1 MRRTAPAVRR
11 QLAAGDG
18 AAAAGARRR
27 RPGGEA
33 AGARRRRQ
41 GERRAAGARR
51 RRLDGVAGGGRQ
63 AAAPGR
69 RRQGGGRRGVP
80 PRTRL
85 SPASRARIASRPCSA
100 NSSAPRVAPRIASQP
115 LVRPRSGPRR
125 GNSPDRA
132 AGGWR
137 LARHTGCRI
146 RGHTGRRITGHTG
159 RRITGRTGRRITGHT
174 GRRIRGPMGRRIRG
188 HTGRRIRGQTKG
200 RTSSRRSRA
209 MPRGRTCR
217 PSRTALVD
225 RQRRIGCRMRMWPK
239 AWPHRHVASPPMP
252 GPHDD
257 VALPR
262 AVWLQGCAVE
272 RLQRRNDRAS
282 ARLRGWWAIS
292 YELSNAKPRECSP
305 PPRKLDAR
313 AFPPERPSPG
323 RRLCSGVATSL
334 CSCPKQASWGAR
346 ARSRR
351 SRCGHIV
358 VWPSFETPIVAV
370 GCVAFGAVS
379 AGPTALTWPR
389 SAAWPHRQVAAGGK
403 PPKRGCA
410 RA

>member
-1 MRRTAPAVRR
+1 VGGRRGSGGAP
-11 QLAAGDG
+11 GG
-18 AAAAGARRR
+18 GAAGA
-27 RPGGEA
+27 PGRGA
-33 AGARRRRQ
+33 AGAGRRARAQAGAGGRRR
-41 GERRAAGARR
+41 APGARA
-51 RRLDGVAGGGRQ
+51 AGGGR
-63 AAAPGR
+63 AAE
-69 RRQGGGRRGVP
+69 RRGVP

-115 LVRPRSGPRR
+115 LVRPRSGPGVATRPIGR
-125 GNSPDRA
+125 RA

-137 LARHTGCRI
+137 AAGAAASGATRAAASGATRAAASRPTRAAASGATRAAASGPTRAPPHPQRRHSRPAHQC
-146 RGHTGRRITGHTG
+146 GHTT
-159 RRITGRTGRRITGHT
+159 
-174 GRRIRGPMGRRIRG
+174 
-188 HTGRRIRGQTKG
+188 G

-217 PSRTALVD
+217 PSGTALVD

-282 ARLRGWWAIS
+282 ARLRGWRAIS
-292 YELSNAKPRECSP
+292 YELSNARARECSP
-305 PPRKLDAR
+305 PTRSWTRVPAGAPLAGRGCAR
-313 AFPPERPSPG
+313 VWPHH
-323 RRLCSGVATSL
+323 CVAVRNK
-334 CSCPKQASWGAR
+334 PAGAAR

-358 VWPSFETPIVAV
+358 VWPSFETPIIAADR
-370 GCVAFGAVS
+370 VAFGAVV

-389 SAAWPHRQVAAGGK
+389 SAAWPHRHVAA
-403 PPKRGCA
+403 
-410 RA
+410 